1 MARHRSHGI
10 EFERQI
16 AQELLAGEILYGLA
30 KRHEVWVK
38 KLETGAFDED
48 ARAADLLQ
56 EDAAKI
62 TALERMV
69 GRKALGIE
77 FLTGGAAEKAYRRRE
92 ARTIRHHRPDG
103 VSVTKGYRAMG
114 LPREK
119 C

>member
-10 EFERQI
+10 EFKRQI
-16 AQELLAGEILYGLA
+16 AQELLAGETLYRPA
-30 KRHEVWVK
+30 KRHDILRNLIRVWVK

-69 GRKALGIE
+69 GRKALGIDRC
-77 FLTGGAAEKAYRRRE
+77 AARRY
-92 ARTIRHHRPDG
+92 H
-103 VSVTKGYRAMG
+103 
-114 LPREK
+114 
-119 C
+119 